1 MRIHLILLIF
11 FCCMLSTKSYSQ
23 YPDSIQIMKHKIKQI
38 KVYYDYKYDK
48 NKSKPLNIINYT
60 YFGKIADSI
69 YNYDNGY
76 RNRAKRWFYDN
87 TSNRLIKKEE
97 LKYSN
102 KEWIIEET
110 CLYDYDSIGDL
121 INYSL
126 EATPIGGPYS
136 DFPSYSIKYYY
147 DNGKR
152 IAREKKCIQD
162 YSYDDKGRLIEISDR
177 KKRNRKKVKL
187 TNNKS
192 ICGVFGSGLKEEVF
206 LYYKDSIV
214 HQRILPWNG
223 RYELNEKIIYNY
235 DNNIIGFYEY
245 HRDGI
250 SKFYEY
256 DEMKRLEKI
265 SEWRTG
271 SSSYS
276 IKRPN
281 KTISFIYDEKDR
293 LGSKVYIN
301 EKTDYGE
308 TEIYEYNEK
317 DLVNR
322 ITYYERFNK
331 IKTFII
337 LYEYFE

>member
-1 MRIHLILLIF
+1 MIT
-11 FCCMLSTKSYSQ
+11 TKMYSQ
-23 YPDSIQIMKHKIKQI
+23 YPDSIQVMKNRIKQI
-38 KVYYDYKYDK
+38 KVYNDYKFDES
-48 NKSKPLNIINYT
+48 KSKPLNTINYT

-76 RNRAKRWFYDN
+76 LNRMKKWFYDN
-87 TSNRLIKKEE
+87 TSNRLIKNEN
-97 LKYSN
+97 LKYN
-102 KEWIIEET
+102 YKEWIIEET
-110 CLYDYDSIGDL
+110 CLYDYDSLGNL
-121 INYSL
+121 INYSV
-126 EATPIGGPYS
+126 EATPIGGPYYNIE
-136 DFPSYSIKYYY
+136 SYSIKYYY

-152 IAREKKCIQD
+152 IAREKNCIQD

-177 KKRNRKKVKL
+177 KKRNRKKAKL

-192 ICGVFGSGLKEEVF
+192 ICDRYSGSGLKGEVF

-223 RYELNEKIIYNY
+223 RYGLNEKIIYDY
-235 DNNIIGFYEY
+235 DNNIIAFYEY

-265 SEWRTG
+265 SEWTTR
-271 SSSYS
+271 SSYYS
-276 IKRPN
+276 IKKPN
-281 KTISFIYDEKDR
+281 KTTSFIYDEKGR
-293 LGSKVYIN
+293 LGSKIYIN
-301 EKTDYGE
+301 HKTDYGE

-317 DLVNR
+317 DLVNK
-322 ITYYERFNK
+322 ITFYERFK
-331 IKTFII
+331 KVKTFII